1 VSAAAAAAAA
11 AAGTGPKPEPGSA
24 AAGDGKEDPKGLF
37 TDNLQTSGAYSA
49 REEGL
54 KREVKSS
61 SFYLI
66 LFVYFCM
73 ASDSIGMMWLR

>member
-11 AAGTGPKPEPGSA
+11 AAGGGPKPEPGSA

-54 KREVKSS
+54 KREVKA
-61 SFYLI
+61 SFFFI
-66 LFVYFCM
+66 LFHFSLPLVV
-73 ASDSIGMMWLR
+73 SVD

>member
-11 AAGTGPKPEPGSA
+11 AAAPKPDSASA

-37 TDNLQTSGAYSA
+37 TDNIQTSGAYSA

-54 KREVKSS
+54 KREVK
-61 SFYLI
+61 YL
-66 LFVYFCM
+66 VCTV
-73 ASDSIGMMWLR
+73 SI

>member
-1 VSAAAAAAAA
+1 VSAAAAAAAV
-11 AAGTGPKPEPGSA
+11 AAGAGPKPEPGST

-54 KREVKSS
+54 KREVKPSS
-61 SFYLI
+61 
-66 LFVYFCM
+66 LFNLVLVLVLP
-73 ASDSIGMMWLR
+73 AL